1 MSELRESTEQVAIVG
16 MAGRFPGAPDV
27 DTFWANLRDGVEGIA
42 AFTDEELA
50 AAGVD
55 DATRDAEHYVKAK
68 GTLDGADQFDAA
80 FFGYNPREAQL
91 LDPQH
96 RVFLECCWEA
106 LETAGCVPGR
116 FDGRIGVFGGTGLNS
131 YLLHNLMANRAVV
144 DSAGRYQTML
154 ASDKD
159 FLATRVSYKLG
170 LTGPSLTVQT
180 ACSTSLTAVHLAC
193 QSLLNG
199 ECDVAI
205 AGGVAVS
212 SPLRHGY
219 TFESGGIL
227 SADGH
232 CRPFDADAG
241 GTVPGNGA
249 GVVVLRRLEDAQ
261 ADGDTVVAV
270 ILGTAINNDGSL
282 KAGYTAPSVD
292 GQAAV
297 ISEALAVAG
306 VTAGSIG
313 YVETHGT
320 GTVLGDPIELT
331 ALTRAFRQDTDGV
344 GSCAIGSVKSNVGH
358 LDAAAGVT
366 ALIKTVLMLDREAMP
381 PTLHYQRPNPELR
394 LSTSPFYVNDELRPW
409 PRGPEP
415 RRAGV
420 SSFGIGG
427 TNVHLILQ
435 EAPASAPAAPQRPL
449 LMLPLSAKT
458 PAALAGNAQR
468 LAAHL
473 ESHPDLPLGDVAHT
487 LTHRRTDFGQ
497 RKAVVCQ
504 DREEAVAAL
513 RRIGPADAVTAAERD
528 ARVAFLFPGQGAQYV
543 SMTRDLY
550 VHEPVFTAVVDR
562 CAALFL
568 PHLGVDLRD
577 LLFAPPTDKAAA
589 AALEQTRTTQPAL
602 FLVEYALA
610 HLWASWGVRPAAM
623 AGHSIGEYVAACLAG
638 VFTLPDAVRV
648 VAARGRLVQSMPPG
662 AMLSVLLPED
672 DVVRLLERRRGDG
685 PELAAVN
692 APGLSVVSG
701 PTGAIDALEAHLK
714 ATGVGCRRLHTSHAF
729 HSASMDDA
737 VGPFVEELRAVMLH
751 APAIPFISGVTG
763 TWITDEQ
770 ATSPEYWGGHLRR
783 PVRFADA
790 AGRLLEDASLVF
802 VEVGPGTTLSGLLRQ
817 HGAWAQDSPTVVASL
832 RHPREM
838 ADDRVVITRAAAA
851 LWESGVPIDRPAIAP
866 GPGRVVP
873 LPAYTFQRQRFWVEP
888 QPAPA
893 APVAPAGTEWCHTPG
908 WKRLPDVTGDAAD
921 PAGQAWL
928 VLGESGLATALAQ
941 RLRDGGATTVR
952 VSPGADQDTLAA
964 LITDAVHRLHVVHLR
979 SLDLPDRDP
988 SGWLDGRR
996 VREARTLGFDSLRAV
1011 AATLA
1016 VARIGVPVT
1025 VDVLCHGVHTVTG
1038 DESPQPEHATLTG
1051 MATVLAQELPDAV
1064 CRLLDV
1070 SGTDPQAPGDAQVR
1084 AVHTILTRETEE
1096 RTLALRG
1103 RRWWRRE
1110 FDRAPVVAL
1119 PDGATRLR
1127 DGGVYLITGG
1137 LGGIGL
1143 ALAEHIAANR
1153 TGPVLALSGRSAFP
1167 AEPDWPGWLDTH
1179 PAQDPTSTRIRRL
1192 QRIAGLGAR
1201 VVVLQGDVTDE
1212 PATARHVQHLRE
1224 QFGALHGVIHAAGL
1238 PASGMIATRPAGD
1251 TDAVFAAKVDG
1262 TLVLDRVC
1270 PAEQLDFLLLCSS
1283 ATAVLGGPGQSD
1295 YAAANAFL
1303 DAYAQ
1308 ARTEQGAPV
1317 TAVAWGTWEGIGM
1330 AAGGALPD
1338 TGRQG
1343 TPTRHPLLRQVEAAQ
1358 DRWTYVTT
1366 FSTAEHWIV
1375 DDHRLMGHGLVPGT
1389 AYLDLVYAALREQAS
1404 DEVVE
1409 LHDVMFMSPVIVPD
1423 GQTRTVY
1430 TTVERHDGRLRF
1442 TVRSRTADGTG
1453 WQEHAAGGA
1462 TFTGRGPDTVRD
1474 LAEVLARCEVTEVVD
1489 TEDELRRRFR
1499 TDRFAKGA
1507 GPLEFGFGP
1516 RWQLLRKVQTG
1527 GRRMLATLRLD
1538 EAFRADLDGYDLH
1551 PAILDMAGGV
1561 FRMHAEDLYY
1571 LPLTY
1576 RTLRVVRP
1584 LTATVHCAV
1593 QIKHAPDATGETL
1606 TCDIDLLDDDGR
1618 LLVQI
1623 TDFSVKRIN
1632 DIPALLE
1639 QIERAASEPQPER
1652 PAPADGAL
1660 AALSA
1665 GMSEQDGRAAFG
1677 RILAAAALPAHL
1689 IVAPGD
1695 FAARHRLAVSITP
1708 ASLAQEIAQL
1718 PPPATTH
1725 PRPDLGTAF
1734 VAPANDAERAVV
1746 EIWQEI
1752 LGVEPIGTDDDF
1764 FALGGHSLAA
1774 VQIGTRIHGRFGVEL
1789 DLRAFFDAPTVAHTA
1804 ALLAAQERVVGDV
1817 IETVRRDE
1825 PGGGLSELDAQLDA
1839 HLDALTDDE
1848 VDAQLQQLLA
1858 EDEGMPR

>member
-16 MAGRFPGAPDV
+16 MAGRFPGAPDI

-42 AFTDEELA
+42 AFSDEELS

-55 DATRDAEHYVKAK
+55 DVTLAAEHYVKAK
-68 GTLDGADQFDAA
+68 GALDDADEFDAA

-106 LETAGCVPGR
+106 LESAGCVPGT

-131 YLLHNLMANRAVV
+131 YLLHNIMANPALV

-199 ECDVAI
+199 ECDVAL

-219 TFESGGIL
+219 TFEAGGIL
-227 SADGH
+227 SPDGH

-249 GVVVLRRLEDAQ
+249 GVVVLRRLEDAT
-261 ADGDTVVAV
+261 ADGDPVVAV

-292 GQAAV
+292 GQATV

-306 VTAGSIG
+306 VPAGSIG
-313 YVETHGT
+313 YVEAHGT

-331 ALTRAFRQDTDGV
+331 ALTRAFRQDTAGT
-344 GSCAIGSVKSNVGH
+344 GFCAIGSVKSNVGH

-366 ALIKTVLMLDREAMP
+366 ALIKAALMLDREAMP
-381 PTLHYQRPNPELR
+381 PSLHYRRPNPELR
-394 LSTSPFYVNDELRPW
+394 LPTSPFYVNDELRPW

-427 TNVHLILQ
+427 TNVHVVLQ
-435 EAPASAPAAPQRPL
+435 EAPAPSPGPSLRSAVPKAL
-449 LMLPLSAKT
+449 VLPLSAKT

-473 ESHPDLPLGDVAHT
+473 DAHPDLALGDVVHT
-487 LTHRRTDFGQ
+487 LTHRRTVFGQ
-497 RKAVVCQ
+497 RKAIVCC
-504 DREEAVAAL
+504 DRDEAVAAL
-513 RRIGPADAVTAAERD
+513 RRIGPADAVTAADRD

-550 VHEPVFTAVVDR
+550 LHEPVFTAEVDR
-562 CAALFL
+562 CAALFA

-577 LLFAPPTDKAAA
+577 PLFAASTDTAAA
-589 AALEQTRTTQPAL
+589 AALEQTRLTQPAL

-610 HLWASWGVRPAAM
+610 RLWSSWGVRPAAM
-623 AGHSIGEYVAACLAG
+623 AGHSVGEYVAACLAG
-638 VFTLPDAVRV
+638 VFTVPDAVRV
-648 VAARGRLVQSMPPG
+648 VAARGRLVQAMPPG
-662 AMLSVLLPED
+662 AMLSVLLPEA
-672 DVVRLLERRRGDG
+672 DVQRLLEQRRGDG
-685 PELAAVN
+685 LGLAAVN
-692 APGLSVVSG
+692 ATELSVVSG
-701 PTGAIDALEAHLK
+701 PTAAIDDLQAHLR

-729 HSASMDDA
+729 HSESMDDA
-737 VGPFVEELRAVMLH
+737 VGPLVEELRAVTLH

-770 ATSPEYWGGHLRR
+770 ATSPEYWGSHLRR

-790 AGRLLEDASLVF
+790 AGRLLDDGDLVF
-802 VEVGPGTTLSGLLRQ
+802 AEVGPGTTLGGLLRQ
-817 HGAWAQDSPTVVASL
+817 HAAWTGARTVVASL
-832 RHPREM
+832 RHPRETT
-838 ADDRVVITRAAAA
+838 DDRVVMARAAAA
-851 LWESGVPIDRPAIAP
+851 LWQAGAPVDWHTIAP

-873 LPAYTFQRQRFWVEP
+873 LPSYAFQRQRFWVDRQAPEP
-888 QPAPA
+888 SA
-893 APVAPAGTEWCHTPG
+893 APAGPGAERCHTPG
-908 WKRLPDVTGDAAD
+908 WKRLPDVTGAAVD
-921 PAGQAWL
+921 VTGQAWL
-928 VLGESGLATALAQ
+928 LLGGSGLAAALAE
-941 RLRDGGATTVR
+941 RLRDGGATAVR
-952 VSPGADQDTLAA
+952 VAADAGADVLASLVTDT
-964 LITDAVHRLHVVHLR
+964 VQRLHVVHLL
-979 SLDLPDRDP
+979 SLDVPARDAAAP
-988 SGWLDGRR
+988 LDARR
-996 VREARTLGFDSLRAV
+996 VREARRLGFDSLRTLV
-1011 AATLA
+1011 ATLA
-1016 VARIGVPVT
+1016 GARTGLPVS

-1038 DESPQPEHATLTG
+1038 EEPRQPEHATLTG
-1051 MATVLAQELPDAV
+1051 IATVLAQELPDAV

-1070 SGTDPQAPGDAQVR
+1070 SGTDPQTPDDTQIR
-1084 AVHTILTRETEE
+1084 AVHAMLTRDTDE

-1110 FDRAPVVAL
+1110 FDHAPLGAL

-1137 LGGIGL
+1137 LGGVGL
-1143 ALAEHIAANR
+1143 ALAEHIAAHSSAS
-1153 TGPVLALSGRSAFP
+1153 VLALLSRSAFP

-1179 PAQDPTSTRIRRL
+1179 GAQDRTSIRIRRL
-1192 QRIAGLGAR
+1192 QQVARLGAR
-1201 VVVLQGDVTDE
+1201 VVVLQGDVADE
-1212 PATARHVQHLRE
+1212 PRTAEHVRHLRE
-1224 QFGALHGVIHAAGL
+1224 HFGAVHGVVHAAGL
-1238 PASGMIATRPAGD
+1238 PASGLIATGPVGA

-1270 PAEQLDFLLLCSS
+1270 PAEDLDFLLLCSS

-1308 ARTEQGAPV
+1308 ARNDQGAPV

-1330 AAGGALPD
+1330 AADGALPG
-1338 TGRQG
+1338 TGRAG
-1343 TPTRHPLLRQVEAAQ
+1343 TPTRHPLLRRLEAAE
-1358 DRWTYVTT
+1358 DRWTYVSS
-1366 FSTAEHWIV
+1366 FNTAEHWIV

-1389 AYLDLVYAALREQAS
+1389 AYLDLVYAALCEQAGG
-1404 DEVVE
+1404 EVVE
-1409 LHDVMFMSPVIVPD
+1409 LHDVMFTSPVIVPD

-1430 TTVERHDGRLRF
+1430 TTVERHDGRLGF
-1442 TVRSRTADGTG
+1442 TVRSRTADGSG
-1453 WQEHAAGGA
+1453 WQEHASGSA
-1462 TFTGRGPDTVRD
+1462 TLTARGEDAVHD
-1474 LAEVLARCEVTEVVD
+1474 LAGVLARCAVTEVVD

-1527 GRRMLATLRLD
+1527 RRMFATLRLD
-1538 EAFRADLDGYDLH
+1538 DAFRDDLDSYQLH

-1576 RTLRVVRP
+1576 RRLRVLHP

-1593 QIKHAPDATGETL
+1593 QIKHAPDSTGETL

-1618 LLVQI
+1618 LLVEI

-1639 QIERAASEPQPER
+1639 QIERLTEEPLPER
-1652 PAPADGAL
+1652 PATAGGAL

-1665 GMSEQDGRAAFG
+1665 GMSEQEGQAAFG
-1677 RILAAAALPAHL
+1677 RILAAAQLPAQL

-1695 FAARHRLAVSITP
+1695 FTALHRLAVSITP
-1708 ASLAQEIAQL
+1708 ASLAREIAQL
-1718 PPPATTH
+1718 PPPVGTH
-1725 PRPDLGTAF
+1725 PRPDLATAY
-1734 VAPANDAERAVV
+1734 VAPASDAERAVAA
-1746 EIWQEI
+1746 IWQEI

-1774 VQIGTRIHGRFGVEL
+1774 VQIGTRIHSRFGVEL

-1804 ALLAAQERVVGDV
+1804 ALLAARQRDADDV
-1817 IETVRRDE
+1817 IEVVRRDE
-1825 PGGGLSELDAQLDA
+1825 PGEGLSELDAQLDA
-1839 HLDALTDDE
+1839 LTDDE
-1848 VDAQLQQLLA
+1848 VDARLQQLLA